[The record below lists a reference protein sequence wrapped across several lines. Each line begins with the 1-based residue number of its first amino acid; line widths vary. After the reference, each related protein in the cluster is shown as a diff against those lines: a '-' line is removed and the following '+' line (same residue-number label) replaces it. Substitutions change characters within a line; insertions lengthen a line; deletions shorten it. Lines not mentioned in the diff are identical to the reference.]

1 MFEFE
6 VVKKCKHTGARAGVL
21 HTPHGEI
28 KTPVYMPVGTRATVK
43 ALTPDQVKETGAQI
57 LLSNTY
63 HLYLRPGEK
72 LVRQAGGLH
81 SFMHWDKPILTDSG
95 GFQVFSLGAL
105 RKITEEGVEF
115 RSHIDGSAH
124 LFTPESVMQVEQDL
138 GADIIMAFDECAAH
152 DKPYAYVKNSMERT
166 LRWAERCKRAKTS
179 ENQALFGIVQGGMF
193 ADLRRESAKGVN
205 AMGFPGHAIGG
216 LSVGEEKK
224 VMYDMLEVTTPLLDE
239 HKPRYLMGVGSPDC
253 LIEGAMRGVDMFD
266 CVLQSRTARM
276 GTALTSRGKMNLRNA
291 KYAADFSPIDPACD
305 CYACR
310 HFSRAYIRHLVT
322 VGEILGATLLTIHN
336 IRFSVSLMEQM
347 REAILADDFPAFRAE
362 KMAQMGYACIDM
374 GSGYALS

>member
-21 HTPHGEI
+21 HTPHGDI

-179 ENQALFGIVQGGMF
+179 ENQALFGIVQGGMV
-193 ADLRRESAKGVN
+193 RRPAPGERKG
-205 AMGFPGHAIGG
+205 
-216 LSVGEEKK
+216 
-224 VMYDMLEVTTPLLDE
+224 
-239 HKPRYLMGVGSPDC
+239 C
-253 LIEGAMRGVDMFD
+253 
-266 CVLQSRTARM
+266 
-276 GTALTSRGKMNLRNA
+276 
-291 KYAADFSPIDPACD
+291 
-305 CYACR
+305 
-310 HFSRAYIRHLVT
+310 
-322 VGEILGATLLTIHN
+322 
-336 IRFSVSLMEQM
+336 
-347 REAILADDFPAFRAE
+347 
-362 KMAQMGYACIDM
+362 
-374 GSGYALS
+374 

>member
-6 VVKKCKHTGARAGVL
+6 VIKKCKHTGARAGVL
-21 HTPHGEI
+21 HTPHGDI
-28 KTPVYMPVGTRATVK
+28 KTPVFMPVGTRATVK
-43 ALTPDQVKETGAQI
+43 ALTPDQVEQTQAQI
-57 LLSNTY
+57 LLANTY
-63 HLYLRPGEK
+63 HLYLRPGEQ
-72 LVRQAGGLH
+72 LVKQAGGLH
-81 SFMHWDKPILTDSG
+81 SFMHWNKPILTDSG
-95 GFQVFSLGAL
+95 GFQVFSLGDL
-105 RKITEEGVEF
+105 RKITEEGVQF

-124 LFTPESVMQVEQDL
+124 LFTPENVMQIEQDL

-152 DKPYAYVKNSMERT
+152 DKPYAYVKDSMERT
-166 LRWAERCKRAKTS
+166 MRWAERCQKAKTRQD
-179 ENQALFGIVQGGMF
+179 QALFGIVQGGMF
-193 ADLRRESAKGVN
+193 ADLRRQSARTIN

-216 LSVGEEKK
+216 LSVGEEKS
-224 VMYDMLEVTTPLLDE
+224 VMYEMLEVTTPLLDE

-253 LIEGAMRGVDMFD
+253 LIEGTARGVDMFD

-291 KYAADFSPIDPACD
+291 KYAADFSPIDPECD

-310 HFSRAYIRHLVT
+310 NFSRAYIRHLVT

-347 REAILADDFPAFRAE
+347 REAILQGDYPAFREE
-362 KMAQMGYACIDM
+362 KMRQMGYSCIDI
-374 GSGYALS
+374 GRDFALS